1 MSRDQLDPRIS
12 AFDNIPRMELG
23 NFSRH
28 STILTGLYAFV
39 VIAAVL
45 NVVGRSHFP
54 LPLVIPLFIFDT
66 E

>member
-1 MSRDQLDPRIS
+1 
-12 AFDNIPRMELG
+12 MELG